1 MKKFRSFED
10 ASRWAATLK
19 LRNNWEWRRYIKK
32 NQVPDDIPRS
42 PEDAYKKRG
51 TWKSWGEFLG
61 TTRAS
66 QVEVLNNSTVIFAIV
81 NSLDDPRNVF
91 SVISSPL
98 GEQDLVFKI
107 KKAGYILVQLFKVKE
122 TRQDLF
128 KRYIEGLQTTY
139 FGGSEKILMSNPNE
153 ELYRLEL
160 LAEQLNRRSVGD

>member
-10 ASRWAATLK
+10 ACRWAATLK
-19 LRNNWEWRRYIKK
+19 LRNNRDWRRYIKK
-32 NQVPDDIPRS
+32 NQLPDDIPRS

-51 TWKSWGEFLG
+51 TWKGWREFLG

-66 QVEVLNNSTVIFAIV
+66 EAEVLNNSTIFAIV
-81 NSLDDPRNVF
+81 NSLDDPRNLF
-91 SVISSPL
+91 SVISSAS
-98 GEQDLVFKI
+98 GEQELVFKI

-128 KRYIEGLQTTY
+128 RRYIEGLQTTY
-139 FGGSEKILMSNPNE
+139 FGGSVKILMSNPNE

>member
-1 MKKFRSFED
+1 M
-10 ASRWAATLK
+10 
-19 LRNNWEWRRYIKK
+19 
-32 NQVPDDIPRS
+32 
-42 PEDAYKKRG
+42 
-51 TWKSWGEFLG
+51 G

-91 SVISSPL
+91 SVISSPF
-98 GEQDLVFKI
+98 GEQDLVVKI

-128 KRYIEGLQTTY
+128 KCYIEGLQTTY
-139 FGGSEKILMSNPNE
+139 FGGSEKLLMSNPNE